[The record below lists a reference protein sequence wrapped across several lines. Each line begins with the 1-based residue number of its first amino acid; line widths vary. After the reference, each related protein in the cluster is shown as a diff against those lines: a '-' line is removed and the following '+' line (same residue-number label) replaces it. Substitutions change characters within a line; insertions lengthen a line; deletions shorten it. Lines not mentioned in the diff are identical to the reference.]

1 MTYTCNTGYEITTGD
16 AVRECQLSEQW
27 SGARPTCSSMDNFIS
42 YHFYF
47 SFYSFLNIHKDQ
59 YYSILK
65 ILTGDN
71 YVELIYF
78 ACKMKESIII
88 WLNGSTVEMT
98 LTTKL
103 QVLNATDKH
112 DILTARLI

>member
-1 MTYTCNTGYEITTGD
+1 
-16 AVRECQLSEQW
+16 
-27 SGARPTCSSMDNFIS
+27 
-42 YHFYF
+42 
-47 SFYSFLNIHKDQ
+47 
-59 YYSILK
+59 
-65 ILTGDN
+65 
-71 YVELIYF
+71 
-78 ACKMKESIII
+78 MKESIII